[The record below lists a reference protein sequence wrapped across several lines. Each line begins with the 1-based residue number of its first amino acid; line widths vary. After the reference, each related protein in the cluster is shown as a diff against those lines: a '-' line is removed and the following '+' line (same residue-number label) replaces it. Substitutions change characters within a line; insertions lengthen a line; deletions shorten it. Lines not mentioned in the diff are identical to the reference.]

1 METILILTCILTS
14 YVFGLMSGAIMMK
27 KKNRN
32 SKMFYEELMTKQA
45 KQLAKTRKNK
55 VSNDEAWQP
64 KLTDKQ
70 VDVSKAPYSMPDAGY
85 GWSEGKKA

>member
-1 METILILTCILTS
+1 
-14 YVFGLMSGAIMMK
+14 
-27 KKNRN
+27 
-32 SKMFYEELMTKQA
+32 
-45 KQLAKTRKNK
+45 
-55 VSNDEAWQP
+55 VSSDEAWQP